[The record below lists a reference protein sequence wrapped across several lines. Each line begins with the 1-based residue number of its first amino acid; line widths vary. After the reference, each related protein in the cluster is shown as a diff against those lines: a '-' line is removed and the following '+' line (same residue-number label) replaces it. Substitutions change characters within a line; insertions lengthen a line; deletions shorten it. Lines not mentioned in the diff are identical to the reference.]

1 MRALD
6 RLIAVVV
13 ALAFVLAGLGAP
25 GRGETLEPGAVV
37 IAAHRSIVHDGPSAL
52 PPDGRS
58 VPRLRFGASDP
69 APRPGAVVK
78 ASAATPVSPAPPSGD
93 PRAVGARLTHPD
105 APSEWWTGLSG
116 GPGGDH
122 RAGLATSDGPGDLRL
137 AAPLR
142 VVGTPQS
149 AVAPTRYRE
158 PALALPIRGSLPSRS
173 PPTRT

>member
-6 RLIAVVV
+6 RLTAAVV

-58 VPRLRFGASDP
+58 LRRLQLGAS
-69 APRPGAVVK
+69 APRPGVVD
-78 ASAATPVSPAPPSGD
+78 ASATTPERPAPPSVD
-93 PRAVGARLTHPD
+93 PRAAGARLTHPG
-105 APSEWWTGLSG
+105 APSELWTEFSG

-122 RAGLATSDGPGDLRL
+122 RAGVATSDGPDDLLL
-137 AAPLR
+137 AVPLR
-142 VVGTPQS
+142 VVGTPRS
-149 AVAPTRYRE
+149 VVAPTRYRE
-158 PALALPIRGSLPSRS
+158 PAVSLPTRGSRPSRA
-173 PPTRT
+173 PPARA